1 MVPNTRSYGSPY
13 LNTLQ
18 DANPYLDTARTNA
31 TQSSSSQ
38 TSKYQTFI
46 LAMFLL
52 QSKAKTPYRVAHTT
66 AIHR

>member
-1 MVPNTRSYGSPY
+1 M
-13 LNTLQ
+13 LQ

-31 TQSSSSQ
+31 NQSSSSQ
-38 TSKYQTFI
+38 TSRYKTFI

-52 QSKAKTPYRVAHTT
+52 QFKAKAPYRVAHTT